1 MTFKIL
7 SGSVERAFAARPGTL
22 EVIATESAPP
32 AAPDVSSSSTVT
44 VRTGRSRVVHLPA
57 GRSRSSDP
65 TQ

>member
-22 EVIATESAPP
+22 VVIAH
-32 AAPDVSSSSTVT
+32 
-44 VRTGRSRVVHLPA
+44 RIGSRVVHLPA